1 MARSLSCAWH
11 LQEALR
17 RSLQTSLP
25 SLDAAALSAAS
36 LGVRRSVQSDA
47 DYQTSLAL
55 QLGSRRSKKAKKS
68 ALQLDAPTPEVLANA
83 IVDNLTTVGEPLLQ
97 DAFVSKGGFVNLVL
111 HDEWVARQALV
122 MATDGV
128 QPTVLPQTHQKDILV
143 DFAAPNMGKKL
154 HVGHLRSS
162 VIGDTIC
169 NLLEFRGHRVARVS
183 HTGDVGSAL
192 ATLIVELMEQQ
203 VPLETLTDAQL
214 GKCYEEGKRKLSEQV
229 DTSFKQ
235 KVDDVVLQLQRL
247 ETYAGVDPKVRETWT
262 RACQVS
268 REAYQ
273 RIFDRLQVDVKER
286 GESTYMSL
294 VPAVVD
300 KMEENGLAVSSQ
312 GALGIFLDGPEKPPM
327 LIRKSDG
334 GFLYATVDLTCLHS
348 RIHGFPGVDATQY
361 DEIVYITDQS
371 QQLHFQHLFA
381 ADGRVDQAT
390 CLHSRIHGFPGVDA
404 TQYDEIVYITDQSQQ
419 LHFQHLFAAVRKAGW
434 TSRPGKKDVKL
445 THAPFGLVLGHDG
458 TKLSSRNGAFDYL
471 EDLLDGAAAECS
483 RQALASATTG
493 VVASELRLT
502 QEQVDAQN
510 RVVGDAAVRYFEL
523 AQQRERNYKFIM
535 SNVLNLK
542 GNTGVYLMYAS
553 ARLQGIL
560 RKAGGL
566 TNDQA
571 SWDSFLGLSSDSVA
585 AQDVLARAS
594 IDWHPSERALALL
607 LSQFDDE
614 VTATLTHLYP
624 HYLCDYLFRVAG
636 HFHGFYENCRVLQ
649 SPRQDSRLLLC
660 AATDAVLRRGLQLV
674 GVEAVDRM

>member
-1 MARSLSCAWH
+1 MRASFCQSLAPFQGRIILCSTHHFTWDLRKLTEPQVQARMTTPRSALSCAWH
-11 LQEALR
+11 LQQALR

-25 SLDAAALSAAS
+25 SIDTASLPAAS
-36 LGVRRSVQSDA
+36 LGVRRSAQSDA

-55 QLGSRRSKKAKKS
+55 QLGNRKKKS
-68 ALQLDAPTPEVLANA
+68 KATPPQPDAPTPEMLANT
-83 IVDNLTTVGEPLLQ
+83 IVDNLSTVEEQVCPLLK
-97 DAFVSKGGFVNLVL
+97 DAFVTKGGFVNLVL
-111 HDEWVARQALV
+111 HDEFVARQTV
-122 MATDGV
+122 RMATQGV
-128 QPTVLPQTHQKDILV
+128 QPTVLPLSEQKDILV

-162 VIGDTIC
+162 VLGDTIC
-169 NLLEFRGHRVARVS
+169 NLLEFRGHRVSRIS

-192 ATLIVELMEQQ
+192 STLIVELLEQD
-203 VPLETLTDAQL
+203 VPLDTLTDAQL
-214 GKCYEEGKRKLSEQV
+214 GKFYESGKRRFEV
-229 DTSFKQ
+229 DTNFKH

-247 ETYAGVDPKVRETWT
+247 GTDAEVDPKVRKAWT

-268 REAYQ
+268 RDAYQ
-273 RIFDRLQVDVKER
+273 RIFDRLRVNVNER
-286 GESTYMSL
+286 GESTYMPL
-294 VPAVVD
+294 VSPVVQ
-300 KMEENGLAVSSQ
+300 KMQDSGLAIESR
-312 GALGIFLDGPEKPPM
+312 GALGIFLDGPDKPPM

-334 GFLYATVDLTCLHS
+334 GFLYATVDLACLYS
-348 RIHGFPGVDATQY
+348 RIHGFPGVDSTQY
-361 DEIVYITDQS
+361 DEIVYVTDQS
-371 QQLHFQHLFA
+371 QQLHFK
-381 ADGRVDQAT
+381 
-390 CLHSRIHGFPGVDA
+390 
-404 TQYDEIVYITDQSQQ
+404 
-419 LHFQHLFAAVRKAGW
+419 HLFAAVKQAGW
-434 TSRPGKKDVKL
+434 TKRQDKEDVKL

-471 EDLLDGAAAECS
+471 EDLLNGAAAECS

-493 VVASELRLT
+493 VIASELNLT

-560 RKAGGL
+560 RKAGG
-566 TNDQA
+566 NDRV
-571 SWDSFLGLSSDSVA
+571 SWDSFLGLSRDSLA
-585 AQDVLARAS
+585 AQDVLAKAS
-594 IDWHPSERALALL
+594 IDWHSSERALALL

-614 VTATLTHLYP
+614 VAATLAHLYP

-649 SPRQDSRLLLC
+649 DPRQDSRLLLC

>member
-1 MARSLSCAWH
+1 MAALSCAWH
-11 LQEALR
+11 LQQALR
-17 RSLQTSLP
+17 RSLQASLP
-25 SLDAAALSAAS
+25 LVNAAALPTAS
-36 LGVRRSVQSDA
+36 LGVRRSAQSDA

-55 QLGSRRSKKAKKS
+55 QLGNRKKKS
-68 ALQLDAPTPEVLANA
+68 KATAPQTDAPTPEELAKT
-83 IVDNLTTVGEPLLQ
+83 IVENFSTVGEQTYPLLK
-97 DAFVSKGGFVNLVL
+97 DAFVTKGGFVNLVL
-111 HDEWVARQALV
+111 QDEFVARQAV
-122 MATDGV
+122 RMATQGV
-128 QPTVLPQTHQKDILV
+128 QPAVLPLSEQKSILV

-162 VIGDTIC
+162 VLGDTIC
-169 NLLEFRGHRVARVS
+169 NLLEFRGHRVSRIS

-192 ATLIVELMEQQ
+192 ATLIVELLEQN
-203 VPLETLTDAQL
+203 VALETLTDAQL
-214 GKCYEEGKRKLSEQV
+214 GKYYESGKRRLEM
-229 DTSFKQ
+229 DTVFKH

-247 ETYAGVDPKVRETWT
+247 GTNGEVDPKVRDAWT

-273 RIFDRLQVDVKER
+273 RIFDRLGVNVIER
-286 GESTYMSL
+286 GESTYMPL
-294 VPAVVD
+294 VSPVVQKMQDSGQAV
-300 KMEENGLAVSSQ
+300 ESR
-312 GALGIFLDGPEKPPM
+312 GALGVFLDGPDKAPM

-334 GFLYATVDLTCLHS
+334 GFLYATVDLACLHS
-348 RIHGFPGVDATQY
+348 RIHGFPGVDSTQY
-361 DEIVYITDQS
+361 DEIVYVTDQS
-371 QQLHFQHLFA
+371 QQLHFKHLFA
-381 ADGRVDQAT
+381 AA
-390 CLHSRIHGFPGVDA
+390 
-404 TQYDEIVYITDQSQQ
+404 QQ
-419 LHFQHLFAAVRKAGW
+419 AGW
-434 TSRPGKKDVKL
+434 TQRQNKEDVKL

-493 VVASELRLT
+493 VVASELKLT

-560 RKAGGL
+560 RKAGGS
-566 TNDQA
+566 
-571 SWDSFLGLSSDSVA
+571 SWDAFLGLSSDSLA
-585 AQDVLARAS
+585 AQDVLAHAS

-614 VTATLTHLYP
+614 VAATLAHLYP

-649 SPRQDSRLLLC
+649 DPHQDSRLLLC

>member
-1 MARSLSCAWH
+1 MAVTRSTLSCTWH
-11 LQEALR
+11 VQRLLR
-17 RSLQTSLP
+17 RSLRSSLP
-25 SLDAAALSAAS
+25 SVDVAALPAAS
-36 LGVRRSVQSDA
+36 LGVRRSAQSDA

-55 QLGSRRSKKAKKS
+55 QLGSRPSKKKK
-68 ALQLDAPTPEVLANA
+68 QETFGVTPEELANS
-83 IVDNLTTVGEPLLQ
+83 IVDNLPTVEHQKCPLLK
-97 DAFVSKGGFVNLVL
+97 DAFVTNGGFVNLVL
-111 HDEWVARQALV
+111 HDEWVARQALA
-122 MATDGV
+122 MATDGIK
-128 QPTVLPQTHQKDILV
+128 PTQLPEDQQKDIIV

-162 VIGDTIC
+162 VLGDTIC

-192 ATLIVELMEQQ
+192 ATLIVEIMEQQ

-214 GKCYEEGKRKLSEQV
+214 GACYEAGKRKLGGQI
-229 DTSFKQ
+229 DTAFKH
-235 KVDDVVLQLQRL
+235 KVDNVVLQLQQL
-247 ETYAGVDPKVRETWT
+247 GSDDAVDPKVRETWT

-273 RIFDRLQVDVKER
+273 RIFDRLRVNVTER
-286 GESTYMSL
+286 GESTYMPL
-294 VPAVVD
+294 VPAAVA
-300 KMEENGLAVSSQ
+300 KMEESGLAVTSQ
-312 GALGIFLDGPEKPPM
+312 GALGIFLDGPDKPPM

-334 GFLYATVDLTCLHS
+334 GFLYATVDLACLHS
-348 RIHGFPGVDATQY
+348 RIHGFPGVDSTQY
-361 DEIVYITDQS
+361 DEVVYVTDQS

-381 ADGRVDQAT
+381 AA
-390 CLHSRIHGFPGVDA
+390 
-404 TQYDEIVYITDQSQQ
+404 
-419 LHFQHLFAAVRKAGW
+419 RKAGW
-434 TSRPGKKDVKL
+434 TNRPGKEDVKL

-493 VVASELRLT
+493 VVVNELSLT
-502 QEQVDAQN
+502 QKQVDAQN

-560 RKAGGL
+560 RKASGL
-566 TNDQA
+566 NGDQT
-571 SWDSFLGLSSDSVA
+571 SWDALLGLSSDSSA
-585 AQDVLARAS
+585 AQDVLALAS
-594 IDWHPSERALALL
+594 ADWHPSERALALL
-607 LSQFDDE
+607 LAQFDDE
-614 VTATLTHLYP
+614 VAATLAHLYP

-636 HFHGFYENCRVLQ
+636 HFHGFYENCRVLHD
-649 SPRQDSRLLLC
+649 PRQDSRLLLC
-660 AATDAVLRRGLQLV
+660 AATNAVLRRGLQLV

>member
-1 MARSLSCAWH
+1 MAPARSKLSCAWH
-11 LQEALR
+11 LQQALR
-17 RSLQTSLP
+17 SSLRSVLP
-25 SLDAAALSAAS
+25 SVDVGSTSAAS
-36 LGVRRSVQSDA
+36 LGVRRSAQSGA
-47 DYQTSLAL
+47 DYQTSIAL
-55 QLGSRRSKKAKKS
+55 QLGSRPSKKKKKKAVES
-68 ALQLDAPTPEVLANA
+68 DAPSPEVLAKC
-83 IVDNLTTVGEPLLQ
+83 IVDKLSTSAEAKCPLLK
-97 DAFVSKGGFVNLVL
+97 DAFVSQGGFVNLVL
-111 HDEWVARQALV
+111 HDEWVARQALT
-122 MATDGV
+122 MATEG
-128 QPTVLPQTHQKDILV
+128 VLPSVLPSDQQKDILV

-162 VIGDTIC
+162 VIGDSIS
-169 NLLEFRGHRVARVS
+169 NLLEFRGHRVARIS

-192 ATLIVELMEQQ
+192 ATLIVELMQQQ

-214 GKCYEEGKRKLSEQV
+214 GKCYEAGKRKLNGEQINV
-229 DTSFKQ
+229 LFKQ
-235 KVDDVVLQLQRL
+235 QVDDVVLQLQRL
-247 ETYAGVDPKVRETWT
+247 GTDCGVDPQVRETWT

-273 RIFDRLQVDVKER
+273 RIFDRLGVQVDER
-286 GESTYMSL
+286 GESTYMPL
-294 VPAVVD
+294 VSDVVQ
-300 KMEENGLAVSSQ
+300 KMKASGLAVESQ
-312 GALGIFLDGPEKPPM
+312 GALGIFLDGPNKPPM

-348 RIHGFPGVDATQY
+348 RIHGFPGVDTTRY
-361 DEIVYITDQS
+361 DEVVYVTDQS

-381 ADGRVDQAT
+381 AA
-390 CLHSRIHGFPGVDA
+390 
-404 TQYDEIVYITDQSQQ
+404 
-419 LHFQHLFAAVRKAGW
+419 RKAGW
-434 TSRPGKKDVKL
+434 TTRPGKEDVKL
-445 THAPFGLVLGHDG
+445 THAPFGLVLGADG

-493 VVASELRLT
+493 VVAGELQLT

-560 RKAGGL
+560 RRAGG
-566 TNDQA
+566 QG
-571 SWDSFLGLSSDSVA
+571 SWDSFLGLSSDSQAV
-585 AQDVLARAS
+585 QDVLARAS

-614 VTATLTHLYP
+614 VAATLAHLYP
-624 HYLCDYLFRVAG
+624 HYLCDYLFRLAG

-649 SPRQDSRLLLC
+649 DPRQDSRLLLC
-660 AATDAVLRRGLQLV
+660 GATDAVLRRGLQLV

>member
-1 MARSLSCAWH
+1 V
-11 LQEALR
+11 QE
-17 RSLQTSLP
+17 
-25 SLDAAALSAAS
+25 
-36 LGVRRSVQSDA
+36 GA

-55 QLGSRRSKKAKKS
+55 QLGSRPSKKKGKNKS
-68 ALQLDAPTPEVLANA
+68 SVAVADAPTADMLANSM
-83 IVDNLTTVGEPLLQ
+83 VDNLRAVGELTDPLLK

-111 HDEWVARQALV
+111 HDEWVARQALH
-122 MATDGV
+122 MATEGV
-128 QPTVLPQTHQKDILV
+128 QPTVLRPDQQKDILV

-162 VIGDTIC
+162 VLGDTIC

-192 ATLIVELMEQQ
+192 ATLIVELMQQQ

-214 GKCYEEGKRKLSEQV
+214 GACYEAGKRKLSAGQV
-229 DTSFKQ
+229 DTLFKQ
-235 KVDDVVLQLQRL
+235 KVDNVVLQLQRL
-247 ETYAGVDPKVRETWT
+247 GSDDGVDPKVRDTWT

-273 RIFDRLQVDVKER
+273 RIFDRLRVDVTER
-286 GESTYMSL
+286 GESTYMPR
-294 VPAVVD
+294 VADVVA
-300 KMEENGLAVSSQ
+300 KMEQSGLAVSSQ
-312 GALGIFLDGPEKPPM
+312 GALGIFLDGPGKPPM

-348 RIHGFPGVDATQY
+348 RIHGFPGVDPTQY
-361 DEIVYITDQS
+361 DEIVYVTDQS

-381 ADGRVDQAT
+381 AA
-390 CLHSRIHGFPGVDA
+390 
-404 TQYDEIVYITDQSQQ
+404 
-419 LHFQHLFAAVRKAGW
+419 RKAGW
-434 TSRPGKKDVKL
+434 TTRAGKADVKL

-471 EDLLDGAAAECS
+471 EDLLNGAAAECS

-502 QEQVDAQN
+502 QEQVESQN

-523 AQQRERNYKFIM
+523 AQQRERNYKFIL

-566 TNDQA
+566 SSGDA
-571 SWDSFLGLSSDSVA
+571 SWSTFLGLSGDSSA
-585 AQDVLARAS
+585 AQDVLAHAS
-594 IDWHPSERALALL
+594 LDWHPSERALALL
-607 LSQFDDE
+607 LAQFDDE
-614 VTATLTHLYP
+614 VAVTLTHLYP

-649 SPRQDSRLLLC
+649 DPRQESRLLLC